1 MLPFHGRRVGGRL
14 IGKRSD
20 NGRSQRMTETFK
32 QDETTRLRQLIMG
45 FRVTQ
50 LLYVAA
56 KLGIADH
63 LAQGPRTAGDLA
75 SVVAADAGALYRLL
89 RALASLGIFAETA
102 DGRFELTTTAELLRR
117 DRPGS
122 LRSTALLYGDE
133 LLWRAY
139 GCLSLAIET
148 GHSAFEQVYGE
159 PFYDYLSQHPNSAS
173 LFHEAMTGFS
183 ELEAAAIMAAY
194 DLASVSAVVDVG
206 GGQGA
211 LMAAFLR
218 AHPHLRAII
227 LDRSAPTDETQK
239 LFAGSNIAG
248 RGRFIQGD
256 FFASIPDGGDLYVLK
271 SICTTGM
278 MLPPGRSC
286 ENVATPCRC
295 MLGCSSQSEWS
306 HSAMRHPRQSYLT
319 LTCWSRWVAES
330 EPRPTTQRFFAQR
343 DCN

>member
-1 MLPFHGRRVGGRL
+1 
-14 IGKRSD
+14 
-20 NGRSQRMTETFK
+20 MTETFK

-50 LLYVAA
+50 LIYVAA

-63 LAQGPRTAGDLA
+63 LAQGLRTADDLA

-89 RALASLGIFAETA
+89 RALASLGVFAETA

-271 SICTTGM
+271 SILHNWNDTAAGTILRKC
-278 MLPPGRSC
+278 C
-286 ENVATPCRC
+286 D
-295 MLGCSSQSEWS
+295 
-306 HSAMRHPRQSYLT
+306 AMPMHARL
-319 LTCWSRWVAES
+319 LVAERVVPLGNAPS
-330 EPRPTTQRFFAQR
+330 EAKLFDINMLVTVGGRERTEADYAALFRSAGLQLTRTMPTNSHLSLVEGARL
-343 DCN
+343 NLS

>member
-1 MLPFHGRRVGGRL
+1 M
-14 IGKRSD
+14 I
-20 NGRSQRMTETFK
+20 ETFK

-50 LLYVAA
+50 LIYVAA

-63 LAQGPRTAGDLA
+63 LAQGPRTTDDLA
-75 SVVAADAGALYRLL
+75 SVVGADAGALYRLL
-89 RALASLGIFAETA
+89 RALASLGVFAQTA
-102 DGRFELTTTAELLRR
+102 DGRFEMTTTAELLRR

-139 GCLSLAIET
+139 GRLSLAIET

-194 DLASVSAVVDVG
+194 DLASISAVVDVG
-206 GGQGA
+206 GA
-211 LMAAFLR
+211 LPRLMR
-218 AHPHLRAII
+218 R
-227 LDRSAPTDETQK
+227 RSSLPVPTSPEG
-239 LFAGSNIAG
+239 AGSSKAI
-248 RGRFIQGD
+248 FSP
-256 FFASIPDGGDLYVLK
+256 ASPMGVTSTFSK
-271 SICTTGM
+271 AFCTTGM

-306 HSAMRHPRQSYLT
+306 HWVMRHPRQSYLT

-330 EPRPTTQRFFAQR
+330 EPRPTTQRFFAR
-343 DCN
+343 LGCS